1 MLSTERRGPFLHL
14 EHDLSQQRRLIVN
27 RQGGCE
33 CGGSCGCGGGAEGV
47 QHFRLNF
54 VARNSRRTTY
64 EGRETLVVPIVLL
77 REAVVNG
84 AFVAAGELVAHGWN
98 GVPVTVGH
106 PKEGGGY
113 VTANEPATLSK
124 WSIGRIFGA
133 HVSDAKLK
141 GEAWLDVKRAEKVA
155 PGLIEALER
164 GDEMDVSTGYF
175 PVEKKSEGVFN
186 GKQYAKTHHN
196 LIPDHLALLPNE
208 EGACS
213 WADGCGVRNN
223 SKGVR
228 MKLTQALNVLCGALG
243 IELKTESVPMKK
255 DELIAKIVANSKMK
269 KDELETMDEKTLA
282 VIANG
287 LNVNADGEDGDKK
300 PDPAKDGDMGD
311 GEKKPAANEKQEKP
325 TVLSAEDQDALAFAR
340 GMVANEKTKLVEKI
354 VANTTMKKDDLEKQ
368 SLATLQMI
376 AAGIPAPVTNFG
388 GRAAPVSTFKKDEP
402 VASMI
407 PVDVGETIRANRK
420 KEAA

>member
-1 MLSTERRGPFLHL
+1 M
-14 EHDLSQQRRLIVN
+14 N
-27 RQGGCE
+27 RKGGCD
-33 CGGSCGCGGGAEGV
+33 CGGSCGCDDKVV
-47 QHFRLNF
+47 QHFRINF
-54 VARNSRRTTY
+54 VARNARRTTF
-64 EGRETLVVPIVLL
+64 EGRETLVVPVVML

-84 AFVAAGELVAHGWN
+84 AFVAADELVPHGWN

-106 PKEGGGY
+106 PKTGEGF
-113 VTANEPATLSK
+113 VTANEPATLTK

-133 HVSDAKLK
+133 TVEKAKLK
-141 GEAWLDVKRAEKVA
+141 GEAWIDVLRANKIA
-155 PGLIEALER
+155 PGLIEALEA

-175 PVEKKSEGVFN
+175 PVEKKREGVFN
-186 GKQYAKTHHN
+186 GKDYARTHHN

-223 SKGVR
+223 TSGVG
-228 MKLTQALNVLCGALG
+228 KLKQAIVALCAAVG
-243 IELKTESVPMKK
+243 IELKTENVPMKK

-269 KDELETMDEKTLA
+269 KAELEAMDEKTLA

-287 LNVNADGEDGDKK
+287 LVVNADDEDEETPVDNADDEDEGGDNKGK
-300 PDPAKDGDMGD
+300 GKNG
-311 GEKKPAANEKQEKP
+311 KTPAANAHQP
-325 TVLSAEDQDALAFAR
+325 TALSADDREALAFAR
-340 GMVANEKTKLVEKI
+340 NARDDHKNALIEKI
-354 VANTTMKKDDLEKQ
+354 VANTTMKKDDLVKQ
-368 SLATLQMI
+368 PIATLEMI

-402 VASMI
+402 AASMV
-407 PVDVGETIRANRK
+407 PQDVGDVIRANRK